1 MRSLPV
7 SDTGSLLP
15 VSDGVSLLPVSD
27 GVSLL
32 PVSDTGSLLP
42 VSDSVRGRRGRG
54 ETTCV
59 RRSSGRAGELSVLP
73 ALLLETWGGR
83 VLLIGL

>member
-7 SDTGSLLP
+7 NDTGSLLP
-15 VSDGVSLLPVSD
+15 VSDGVSLLSVSD
-27 GVSLL
+27 TGSLL

-59 RRSSGRAGELSVLP
+59 CGGRAGELSVLP
-73 ALLLETWGGR
+73 ALLLETWGER